1 MKNRFLYIFN
11 FIAFTMRVVIVFS
24 LLCSSV
30 SSFAPSSPSKF
41 AATLAL
47 SACADESIDR
57 RSVLTQSVGATLTT
71 ASLLVTSSFP
81 SPALAADDRGKRT
94 IAVAG
99 ATGQTGR
106 RVLERLANTSGLKV
120 IGGVR
125 NVDKASKSLAEDS
138 TVVRGAMIQKVGSVD
153 TAAVVLQHIDVV
165 QDSVDQMAEVLQG
178 TDGLVIATGFV
189 PGNPLKMNEAAHAVD
204 NIGTCKL
211 VDAAKKAGVKK
222 IVMVSSILTNGPGWG
237 QEKSPGYIV
246 TNAFGK
252 VLEEKLVA
260 EKYLRAV
267 SSKLFLE
274 VQCVYC
280 SGIGKLLTDVL

>member
-1 MKNRFLYIFN
+1 
-11 FIAFTMRVVIVFS
+11 MRVLFFF
-24 LLCSSV
+24 SSV
-30 SSFAPSSPSKF
+30 CSLASSFVPSFPSKV
-41 AATLAL
+41 AKVCAL
-47 SACADESIDR
+47 SAHSDETVNR
-57 RSVLTQSVGATLTT
+57 RSVLTQSVGAALTT
-71 ASLLVTSSFP
+71 ASLVLTSSFP
-81 SPALAADDRGKRT
+81 SPSLAADAEGKQS

-106 RVLERLANTSGLKV
+106 RVLERLASNPSFQV

-125 NVDKASKSLAEDS
+125 NVDKATKSLSEES

-153 TAAVVLQHIDVV
+153 TASVILQHIDVV
-165 QDSVDQMAEVLQG
+165 QDSVDQMAEVLKG
-178 TDGLVIATGFV
+178 CDGLVIATGFV

-204 NIGTCKL
+204 NVGTCKL

-252 VLEEKLVA
+252 VLEEKLIA
-260 EKYLRAV
+260 EKYLRSV
-267 SSKLFLE
+267 STNKLVLW
-274 VQCVYC
+274 VPCVH
-280 SGIGKLLTDVL
+280 SLLWWYQK